1 MNLEIEEYEKKVR
14 KLHQEKEEI
23 KADNVTLEINFQKKV
38 KDLRSQVIGL
48 KNEIGQIVE
57 NQNNSTQSQHE
68 FEDINLTQNDGD
80 YDIMITK
87 SLSP

>member
-38 KDLRSQVIGL
+38 KDLRS
-48 KNEIGQIVE
+48 
-57 NQNNSTQSQHE
+57 
-68 FEDINLTQNDGD
+68 
-80 YDIMITK
+80 
-87 SLSP
+87 